1 MKRLFYSIFLL
12 VILCPVKLRAQEGQ
26 PLDMLIASTAD
37 ALVDWLFSLPRYN
50 DVESGRLYDTAVYFL
65 KDYRFSNSIVKYM
78 THKPN
83 MIYTQKNGSAWIYSY
98 QECSEQ
104 KWHLTK
110 KVRLPKEMTLNI
122 LDGPFIKFYHDT
134 ISIHIR
140 SSYLGWGKYRNGKWH
155 GKGWTIGVSDWVS
168 CKYIYS
174 KTEERWVMVESDFG
188 GI

>member
-1 MKRLFYSIFLL
+1 MKRLLYSICLL
-12 VILCPVKLRAQEGQ
+12 VILCPVKLQAQEGQ

-83 MIYTQKNGSAWIYSY
+83 MVYTQKNGSAWIYSY
-98 QECSEQ
+98 QEYSEQ

-140 SSYLGWGKYRNGKWH
+140 SVPSVHPISLSILPAWSHTRALGRAGCDRSCRSSLYLF
-155 GKGWTIGVSDWVS
+155 SPL
-168 CKYIYS
+168 
-174 KTEERWVMVESDFG
+174 
-188 GI
+188 